1 MNGMLALSVSVA
13 DTAGT
18 VILQMTGDYDPRG
31 GSRRVTRTKTLDGA
45 CAIFDGGFSHSD
57 RTWQVVAW
65 ADETTWEKLFALM
78 SLYSLVNVA
87 TGEGFFT
94 ACIEAA
100 AREEDKV
107 RMTIL
112 IKEKIA

>member
-1 MNGMLALSVSVA
+1 MTRVA
-13 DTAGT
+13 D
-18 VILQMTGDYDPRG
+18 PG
-31 GSRRVTRTKTLDGA
+31 GSRARKPSTAR

-65 ADETTWEKLFALM
+65 ADEATWEKLFALM